1 MNRLVSEQEI
11 DDVIASWNVNNY
23 DYSVHKHGSVYPGRI
38 KFKSKSKSKSPPKNA
53 PMSNNFGNIPP
64 PPQLRRY

>member
-1 MNRLVSEQEI
+1 MANNKSRRLVS
-11 DDVIASWNVNNY
+11 
-23 DYSVHKHGSVYPGRI
+23 
-38 KFKSKSKSKSPPKNA
+38 KSRARLSPLGKKKSRTKSKSPLKNAPKNSPKNA

>member
-1 MNRLVSEQEI
+1 MANNKSRRSVPKSRARLSPLGKK
-11 DDVIASWNVNNY
+11 N
-23 DYSVHKHGSVYPGRI
+23 KT
-38 KFKSKSKSKSPPKNA
+38 KSKSPLKNAPKNSPKNA

>member
-1 MNRLVSEQEI
+1 MAYNKSRRSVPKSRARLSPLG
-11 DDVIASWNVNNY
+11 
-23 DYSVHKHGSVYPGRI
+23 K
-38 KFKSKSKSKSPPKNA
+38 KKSKTRSKSKSPPKNAPKNA